1 MAKVNL
7 QMDQNSKLNTAIL
20 VTIQWKISLG
30 EHFCQCHST
39 SQNNEEITSKGTSS
53 SKAFALNGNHFNTLT
68 STSQPK
74 LIITT
79 SGYHLGKGLCAILH
93 SIQCNVFHQGV
104 QLATNK

>member
-7 QMDQNSKLNTAIL
+7 QMDQNSQLNTAIL

-30 EHFCQCHST
+30 ENFCQCHST
-39 SQNNEEITSKGTSS
+39 SKEITSKGTSS
-53 SKAFALNGNHFNTLT
+53 SKAFALNSNHFNTST